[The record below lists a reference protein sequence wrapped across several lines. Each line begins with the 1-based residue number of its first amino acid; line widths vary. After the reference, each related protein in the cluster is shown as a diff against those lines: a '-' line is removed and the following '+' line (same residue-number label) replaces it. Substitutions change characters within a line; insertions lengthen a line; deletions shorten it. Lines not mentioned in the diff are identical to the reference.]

1 VHLVCMHEALSSS
14 LWHPYKKLGITAV
27 FLSPVL
33 GMKTGRFQEL
43 TGQSKQTTSESVR
56 DCLKQ

>member
-1 VHLVCMHEALSSS
+1 MHEALSSS